1 MIIIVLWVWLKS
13 TYFVKIEKFLLK
25 VLYMKIKVNWNS
37 KVEPTNNTKKC
48 SGPINS
54 RKNKLNNKISWLY
67 NFFQT
72 HTTYYYYYYY
82 YYYY

>member
-13 TYFVKIEKFLLK
+13 TYFIKIEKFLLK

-37 KVEPTNNTKKC
+37 KVESMNNTKKY

-54 RKNKLNNKISWLY
+54 RKNKLNSKISWLF

-82 YYYY
+82 YYY

>member
-37 KVEPTNNTKKC
+37 KVESRNNTKKC
-48 SGPINS
+48 SRPINS
-54 RKNKLNNKISWLY
+54 RKNKLNSKISWLF